1 MDFLFKNNTNGTGI
15 ELLKNF
21 YISLVLIL
29 ESGQGWILAGMAA
42 NILTVGTDI
51 ALLSPITSIPY

>member
-1 MDFLFKNNTNGTGI
+1 
-15 ELLKNF
+15 
-21 YISLVLIL
+21 
-29 ESGQGWILAGMAA
+29 LAGMAA

>member
-1 MDFLFKNNTNGTGI
+1 VLAGYQLLNIPAGTGMDFLLKNNTNGTGI

-29 ESGQGWILAGMAA
+29 ESGQG
-42 NILTVGTDI
+42 
-51 ALLSPITSIPY
+51 